1 MQQFLEFQL
10 KCSFHIEIFKKAFC
24 PPRMVLVMTLGWT
37 SYSTKI

>member
-10 KCSFHIEIFKKAFC
+10 KISFHIAIFKKAVH
-24 PPRMVLVMTLGWT
+24 PPRILVMTLGWT